1 MNRMRL
7 LTRRP
12 VVGQDIAPEVKLTLF
27 RDLLDATG
35 ENPEFSGILDAIIPL
50 FINKDPSNPVPE

>member
-7 LTRRP
+7 LTQRP
-12 VVGQDIAPEVKLTLF
+12 VVGQDVAPEVKLTLF

-35 ENPEFSGILDAIIPL
+35 ENPEFSGLLGAIIPL

>member
-12 VVGQDIAPEVKLTLF
+12 VVSQDVAPEVKLTLF

-35 ENPEFSGILDAIIPL
+35 ENPEFSGLLGAIIPL
-50 FINKDPSNPVPE
+50 FINKDPNNPVPE